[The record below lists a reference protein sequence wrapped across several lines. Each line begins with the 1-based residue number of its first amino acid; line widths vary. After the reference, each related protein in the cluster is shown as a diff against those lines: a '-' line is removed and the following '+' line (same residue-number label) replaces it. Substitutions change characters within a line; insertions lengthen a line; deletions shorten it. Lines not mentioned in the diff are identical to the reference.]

1 MTLLT
6 IAEYKCHKLAWV
18 YSACRNPK
26 AVLAS
31 LMTYHFYFY
40 FYYIRGRLQLTEDS
54 ANYVRYCASGAIIY
68 NFTLE
73 NEI

>member
-1 MTLLT
+1 MTLLI

-31 LMTYHFYFY
+31 LHAANVNFIVFD
-40 FYYIRGRLQLTEDS
+40 LTRFGLKLTINGTIDE
-54 ANYVRYCASGAIIY
+54 
-68 NFTLE
+68 LE
-73 NEI
+73 PSHHRCG

>member
-1 MTLLT
+1 LK
-6 IAEYKCHKLAWV
+6 AAS
-18 YSACRNPK
+18 SACRNPK

-68 NFTLE
+68 NFSYKLTKT
-73 NEI
+73 IVRG